1 MITKRLVWLSL
12 LLAFGASLEAQVE
25 QGAFLLGGQINFSTE
40 EKDDGIVFP
49 GIGTSLSGEDLNSS
63 SFGISPR
70 LGYFLSDQ
78 LVVGLSGNF
87 QYGRAEGESNDVF
100 SAATFPAELISRTYG
115 GGLFAR
121 YYQNF
126 GEMKR
131 FGYWLGLQG
140 SYLRTRSERTLD
152 QVTFE
157 VVTVIETDQLSFGIT
172 PGLYFFPCPA
182 LALEASV
189 GGMSY
194 TTLEREGDGGTV
206 NERRFSTF
214 LSGQLGLRIG
224 VSLFFGRSAEGEAGD
239 DQALP
244 KED

>member
-1 MITKRLVWLSL
+1 MTAKRLVWLPL
-12 LLAFGASLEAQVE
+12 LLALSASLSAQVE

-40 EKDDGIVFP
+40 EKDNGIVFP
-49 GIGTSLSGEDLNSS
+49 GLGTSLSGEELSS
-63 SFGISPR
+63 FSFGISPR

-78 LVVGLSGNF
+78 FVVGLSGNF
-87 QYGRAEGESNDVF
+87 QYGRAEGESSDVF
-100 SAATFPAELISRTYG
+100 SPAIFPTELISRIYG

-131 FGYWLGLQG
+131 FGYWLELQG
-140 SYLRTRSERTLD
+140 SYLRTRSERTTD

-157 VVTVIETDQLSFGIT
+157 VVTVTETDQLSFGIT

-189 GGMSY
+189 GGISY
-194 TTLEREGDGGTV
+194 TTLEREGSGGTV
-206 NERRFSTF
+206 NEHRFSTF
-214 LSGQLGLRIG
+214 LNGQLSPRIG
-224 VSLFFGRSAEGEAGD
+224 VSLFLGRSAEEEARD

-244 KED
+244 EED